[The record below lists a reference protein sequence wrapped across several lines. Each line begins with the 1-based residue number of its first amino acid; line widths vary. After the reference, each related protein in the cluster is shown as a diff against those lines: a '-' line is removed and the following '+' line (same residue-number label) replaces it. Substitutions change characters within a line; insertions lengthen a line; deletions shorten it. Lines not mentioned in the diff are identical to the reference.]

1 MDFSLVLNLLRY
13 ISVALGAVYV
23 GYTLQP
29 IPKVLDNLFKTSQ
42 VFKLVCVVVFLLNV
56 MGKLTV
62 NALLVALVAA
72 VVVLSLFEY
81 LRVFDQEVVVE
92 KKQL

>member
-1 MDFSLVLNLLRY
+1 MDFSIVLTLLRY

-29 IPKVLDNLFKTSQ
+29 VPKVLDNLFKTSR
-42 VFKLVCVVVFLLNV
+42 VFKLACIVVFLMNV

-62 NALLVALVAA
+62 NAFLVSLIVALV
-72 VVVLSLFEY
+72 VLALFEY
-81 LRVFDQEVVVE
+81 LRTLDQ
-92 KKQL
+92 